1 MGESVQT
8 PQERPSIGRW
18 IGIGLCV
25 VAVIV
30 GGVYAAKWLSFRLS
44 HVTTDAAYVKVDM
57 VSVAPQVPGK
67 ILKVAVR
74 DGERVTAGQVLIEID
89 DTEIGHQ
96 QEQSQAAIAGADG
109 QVKLREATLVHT
121 RASVNAAQAAA
132 VAGLEAARATLV
144 KAQAGLGYLE
154 SQERR
159 MAALLEQQAV
169 PKARWDETHAAAEA
183 ARADVQAA
191 RQGIAV
197 AEARVAEAQAAR
209 NGVAEAAAAL
219 ESVKAGATQARAA
232 LAELAVVRGRAVVRA
247 PIDGVVG
254 RVFVRAGDFA
264 VPGRAVVALYDPHTR
279 YVEARFEETRIQGL
293 RPGTEADLEIDAL
306 PGVAMKGTIRRIVPA
321 AAQEFALIPRDVTA
335 GEFTKVIQ
343 RVAVEIDVPAF
354 ADHAEI
360 VPGLSV
366 TVACPKG
373 GR

>member
-1 MGESVQT
+1 MGESVNT
-8 PQERPSIGRW
+8 PQGRPSIGRW
-18 IGIGLCV
+18 IGIGLGV

-30 GGVYAAKWLSFRLS
+30 GGVYSATWLSFRLS

-57 VSVAPQVPGK
+57 VSVAPQLPGR
-67 ILKVAVR
+67 ILTVAVR
-74 DGERVTAGQVLIEID
+74 DGERVTAGQVLIEIE

-96 QEQSQAAIAGADG
+96 QEQSQAAIEGAEG
-109 QVKLREATLVHT
+109 QVKLREATLAHT
-121 RASVNAAQAAA
+121 RASVAAA
-132 VAGLEAARATLV
+132 ERGAAAGLEAARATLV
-144 KAQAGLGYLE
+144 KAQAGLAYIE
-154 SQERR
+154 AQEKR

-197 AEARVAEAQAAR
+197 AEARAAEAKAAR
-209 NGVAEAAAAL
+209 SGIAEAASAL
-219 ESVKAGATQARAA
+219 DSVRAGANQARAA
-232 LAELAVVRGRAVVRA
+232 LAQLEVVRGRAVVRA

-264 VPGRAVVALYDPHTR
+264 APGRAVVALYDPNTR

-293 RPGTEADLEIDAL
+293 RPGTEAELEVDAL
-306 PGVAMKGTIRRIVPA
+306 PGVVLKGKIRRVIPA

-354 ADHAEI
+354 ADHAEL